1 MLLILINIILIFC
14 LFIMLW
20 QSFYILLYLLLILQ
34 EVIVFLHQ
42 FLIVYLC
49 LLSLLLQLQRTF
61 LLELSLWI
69 FIFQVLFLSLQV
81 VNFWYKLFV
90 LTHDSFVVSL
100 MQLNI
105 FLEFFFKSL
114 DSRLKMRSFLDE
126 LSLLVN
132 PFHLPLTFLL
142 NILPVKFNN
151 LRLESFVI
159 LNKIMNTWM

>member
-1 MLLILINIILIFC
+1 M
-14 LFIMLW
+14 FIYHDW
-20 QSFYILLYLLLILQ
+20 QSFYVLLYFLLILQ
-34 EVIVFLHQ
+34 EVIVFFHQ
-42 FLIVYLC
+42 LFIVNLC
-49 LLSLLLQLQRTF
+49 LLSLLLQLQRTL

-81 VNFWYKLFV
+81 IYFRYELFV

-100 MQLNI
+100 MKLNI
-105 FLEFFFKSL
+105 FLEFFLESL
-114 DSRLKMRSFLDE
+114 DSWLEMRSFLDE

-159 LNKIMNTWM
+159 LNKMMNTWM